1 MSINREYKD
10 RLFRLLFGQE
20 ETKGN
25 MLSLYNALNHTDYTN
40 PDDITITTIDD
51 VIYVGMKNDVSFILA
66 DYINLWEQQSSYNP
80 NMPLRGFLYFGK
92 LYNSFVER
100 NRLNIYGSVL
110 MKIPTP
116 QYVVLYNGTAD
127 QPAEQKLRLSDAFIQ
142 PVNGSEFEWT
152 ATMININAGK
162 NDELLKS
169 CPALRDYM
177 TLVNRIRENRGQGND
192 VEDAIDKA
200 VVSCIEDDV
209 LKEFLLKHRT
219 EVLDVCITEFN
230 KDVYEEGI
238 RAEGRAEGRE
248 EGREARGLENARA
261 MLADKMDIS
270 LIVKYS
276 GLTES
281 QVLSLKESMAEYSV
295 N

>member
-1 MSINREYKD
+1 MKS
-10 RLFRLLFGQE
+10 
-20 ETKGN
+20 
-25 MLSLYNALNHTDYTN
+25 
-40 PDDITITTIDD
+40 PDLCAKIELQII
-51 VIYVGMKNDVSFILA
+51 K
-66 DYINLWEQQSSYNP
+66 W
-80 NMPLRGFLYFGK
+80 
-92 LYNSFVER
+92 
-100 NRLNIYGSVL
+100 NIYGSVL

-116 QYVVLYNGTAD
+116 QYVVLHNGTAD
-127 QPAEQKLRLSDAFIQ
+127 RPAEQKLRLSDAFIQ

-162 NDELLKS
+162 NDELLEA

-238 RAEGRAEGRE
+238 RAEGMLFMLYSLVKDGFLSVK
-248 EGREARGLENARA
+248 EAAARSNQTEDSF
-261 MLADKMDIS
+261 LAGMQAN
-270 LIVKYS
+270 
-276 GLTES
+276 G
-281 QVLSLKESMAEYSV
+281 
-295 N
+295 